1 MHSLLSSAPIAT
13 VATPGP
19 DWWAAL
25 NAMHPIVVHFPIAL
39 VITAA
44 LVEFVAMLART
55 ERPTQFTLISLLVA
69 GAASVVASWS
79 GWGLADE
86 GYGRG
91 WELDLHR
98 WLGVATSGLVILL
111 AIVAVI
117 AFRNARRWAT
127 ATVRTGILFAALM
140 VGATGHF
147 GGDMVWGGSLLME
160 ALFPEG
166 IAVVPEPISP
176 VPAVTDTDVENDAEP
191 VGDVRNRL
199 ATTESDDGS
208 VATPDRLRKVVNF
221 RNDIV
226 PILDRHCWK
235 CHGPVERGKR
245 AKAGIRLASR
255 NELFGDQDGVVM
267 VVPNDLE
274 ESLLYHVVSLPRDD
288 ADAMPPGGPGLEP
301 KEMEALRDWIMAG
314 APFEAGATDPVTPKP
329 AADDPAAEPRGVAVA
344 TGPDP
349 AVLEKLAAR
358 GVPARTIS
366 QASPDL
372 EFNANALSH
381 RITPPFGDRDVDLLA
396 GLEPFLVEIDLSST
410 EVTDAGI
417 ARLAGFDVLRSV
429 KLKDTRIGDAAAL
442 VLAGLP
448 SLEVVNVFGTS
459 MGDAGLLELAGS
471 SSIRTVYA
479 GESAVTPSGVAAA
492 ERSDPELVIH
502 HLGPSNRPVDPGE
515 GAEPDAEPD
524 VDGEV

>member
-1 MHSLLSSAPIAT
+1 MHSLLSSVPIAT
-13 VATPGP
+13 AVSPGP

-25 NAMHPIVVHFPIAL
+25 NALHPIVVHFPIAL

-69 GAASVVASWS
+69 GAAGVVACWS

-86 GYGRG
+86 GYGGG

-98 WLGVATSGLVILL
+98 WLGVATAGLVVLL

-117 AFRNARRWAT
+117 AFRSARRWAT
-127 ATVRTGILFAALM
+127 GTVRAGILFAALM

-160 ALFPEG
+160 ALFPEPV
-166 IAVVPEPISP
+166 AVAPSVPEPITP
-176 VPAVTDTDVENDAEP
+176 VPATTDDDTTADPSVDGEGETVGAVTPAQI
-191 VGDVRNRL
+191 
-199 ATTESDDGS
+199 S
-208 VATPDRLRKVVNF
+208 KVVSF
-221 RNDIV
+221 RTDIA

-235 CHGPVERGKR
+235 CHGPAERGKR
-245 AKAGIRLASR
+245 AKAGIRLATR

-288 ADAMPPGGPGLEP
+288 ADAMPPSGPGLDP
-301 KEMEALRDWIMAG
+301 AEMAALREWIMAG
-314 APFEAGATDPVTPKP
+314 APFEDG
-329 AADDPAAEPRGVAVA
+329 AADPEASTPAEATAPDETSRNTAEAA
-344 TGPDP
+344 GPD
-349 AVLEKLAAR
+349 AGVLEQLASR

-366 QASPDL
+366 QAGQEL

-381 RITPPFGDRDVDLLA
+381 RITPPFGDADLSLLA
-396 GLEPFLVEIDLSST
+396 GLEPFLVEIDLSNT

-417 ARLAGFDVLRSV
+417 ARLAGFDVLRSI
-429 KLKDTRIGDAAAL
+429 KLKDTRIGDEAAT

-459 MGDAGLLELAGS
+459 MGDAGLLDLAAS

-479 GESAVTPSGVAAA
+479 GESAVTASGVAAA
-492 ERSDPELVIH
+492 EQSDPSLVIH
-502 HLGPSNRPVDPGE
+502 HLGPSNRPVAPGE
-515 GAEPDAEPD
+515 GAPADDEPGGDD
-524 VDGEV
+524 